1 MQFFKLNP
9 IRRPDRDDQTEAA
22 RPQRRLRLLLVDED
36 ATARAVIARRLSH
49 LHFDVAVA
57 ENGFVALNRVQ
68 SRSFD
73 IILIDMNLAIL
84 SGIATMKKI
93 RAAGLAGQASF
104 VMITGRQDS
113 ANLIEALESGADD
126 HIVKPFDFDVLD
138 ARLRHLCARAEELD
152 SLARH
157 NAELDARIA
166 RRAVELGET
175 REELK
180 EMQADRMRLVSSIQA
195 MQDEIAR
202 LSAGRE

>member
-1 MQFFKLNP
+1 MQFFKP
-9 IRRPDRDDQTEAA
+9 PVRRVAREEMTEAP
-22 RPQRRLRLLLVDED
+22 RPVRRRRLLLVDED

-49 LHFDVAVA
+49 LHYDVALA
-57 ENGFVALNRVQ
+57 ENGFVALNRVL

-73 IILIDMNLAIL
+73 VILIDMGMTAL
-84 SGIATMKKI
+84 SGITTMRKI

-113 ANLIEALESGADD
+113 ASLIEALEAGADD

-138 ARLRHLCARAEELD
+138 ARLRHLCARTEEMGAL
-152 SLARH
+152 SRH

-175 REELK
+175 REAMK
-180 EMQADRMRLVSSIQA
+180 EMQADRARLVSSIQA
-195 MQDEIAR
+195 LHEEIAR
-202 LSAGRE
+202 LSAARN